1 MPAGFDYNRSCFPA
15 GITDPGYNAAGASYQ
30 IARFVYEISFNNQLM
45 SERKVVT
52 DSQDEFDQLQKKL
65 VPLWKSIER
74 FNQDPQTI
82 LVVPSMSIDAIGSGA
97 VMQAYEERFLFLL
110 LLLRQPRAR
119 LIYVTSQTIL
129 PSIIDYYLDLLPGVI
144 PSHARQRLFLLSP
157 LDGSVRPLSDKLLAR
172 PRLIQRI
179 RSLIMD
185 PDRAH
190 LVPFNTTNRE
200 KELALRLGIPMY
212 GADPK
217 FFPLGTKSGCRK
229 IFLEENVPH
238 PLGYENLG
246 SKEDLIEAIAQM
258 RAKKPSIKQVLV
270 KLNEGVSGE
279 GNAVIDLT
287 GLPTSFAKATA
298 DRPVAGIGDA
308 GHRNASA
315 GPGSSIPATTDSG
328 RARAML
334 EERLR
339 AMQFELKGITYE
351 SYMNKLQE
359 RKGVV
364 EERIM
369 GEKFRSPS
377 VQLRITPLGVVELLS
392 THDQLLGGPTGQ
404 SYLGCVFPADTGY
417 AALITREAAKVGRR
431 LAKEGVIGRFAL
443 DFVVVRTN
451 GKWEPYAIE
460 INLRKGGT
468 THPFLTLQFLTDGTY
483 DPNTGIF
490 TAPNGQQKFFVA
502 SDHVES
508 PRYRTLTPDD
518 LFDIVVRHNLHF
530 NQTRQTGVVFHM
542 MSALGELGRT
552 GLTAVGNSHEDAKA
566 TYNHTV
572 AVLDEETRGEA
583 A

>member
-1 MPAGFDYNRSCFPA
+1 MR
-15 GITDPGYNAAGASYQ
+15 
-30 IARFVYEISFNNQLM
+30 FNNALM
-45 SERKVVT
+45 PEGRIT
-52 DSQDEFDQLQKKL
+52 ADSQAEFDQLQKKL

-74 FNQDPQTI
+74 LNQDPQTI
-82 LVVPSMSIDAIGSGA
+82 VVVPSMSIDAIGSGA

-144 PSHARQRLFLLSP
+144 PSHARPRLFLLSP

-172 PRLIQRI
+172 PRLIERI

-217 FFPLGTKSGCRK
+217 FFALGTKSGCRK
-229 IFLEENVPH
+229 IFMEENVPH
-238 PLGYENLG
+238 PLGYENLS
-246 SKEDLIEAIAQM
+246 SKEDVVKAIAQM
-258 RAKKPSIKQVLV
+258 RARKPSIKQVMV

-287 GLPTSFAKATA
+287 GLPA
-298 DRPVAGIGDA
+298 
-308 GHRNASA
+308 
-315 GPGSSIPATTDSG
+315 PGNSKEV
-328 RARAML
+328 AML
-334 EERLR
+334 EARLR
-339 AMQFELKGITYE
+339 AMQFELEGVTYD
-351 SYMNKLQE
+351 SYMKNLEE
-359 RKGVV
+359 RKAVV

-369 GEKFRSPS
+369 GEEFRSPS
-377 VQLRITPLGVVELLS
+377 VQLRITPLGAVDLLS
-392 THDQLLGGPTGQ
+392 THDQLLGGPSGQ

-417 AALITREAAKVGRR
+417 ATLITREAAKVGRR
-431 LAKEGVIGRFAL
+431 LANEGVIGRFAL
-443 DFVVVRTN
+443 DFVVVRSN

-483 DPNTGIF
+483 DSETAIF
-490 TAPNGQQKFFVA
+490 TAPNGQEKFFVA

-508 PRYRTLTPDD
+508 PSYRTLTPDD
-518 LFDIVVRHNLHF
+518 LFDIVVRYKLHF
-530 NQTRQTGVVFHM
+530 GQTRQTGVVFHM
-542 MSALGELGRT
+542 MSALGELGRM
-552 GLTAVGNSHEDAKA
+552 GLTAVGNSHEEAMA
-566 TYNHTV
+566 TYDRAI
-572 AVLDEETRGEA
+572 AVLDEETHGEA
-583 A
+583 QPATAKP

>member
-1 MPAGFDYNRSCFPA
+1 MGSL
-15 GITDPGYNAAGASYQ
+15 
-30 IARFVYEISFNNQLM
+30 LM
-45 SERKVVT
+45 SDSKLAS
-52 DSQDEFDQLQKKL
+52 DSQAEFDRLQKKL

-82 LVVPSMSIDAIGSGA
+82 VVVPSMSIDAIDSGA
-97 VMQAYEERFLFLL
+97 VIQAYEERFLFLL

-119 LIYVTSQTIL
+119 LIYVTSRTIL

-144 PSHARQRLFLLSP
+144 PSHARQRLFLPSP
-157 LDGSVRPLSDKLLAR
+157 MDGSVRPLSEKLLER
-172 PRLIQRI
+172 PRLIERI
-179 RSLIMD
+179 RSLIID

-200 KELALRLGIPMY
+200 KELALQLGIPMY

-217 FFPLGTKSGCRK
+217 FFPLGTKSGCRR
-229 IFLEENVPH
+229 IFMEENVPH
-238 PLGYENLG
+238 PVGRENIG
-246 SKEDLIEAIAQM
+246 SKEELADAIVELRVM
-258 RAKKPSIKQVLV
+258 KPSLNQLMV

-287 GLPTSFAKATA
+287 GLP
-298 DRPVAGIGDA
+298 PVAGIDDA
-308 GHRNASA
+308 GRR
-315 GPGSSIPATTDSG
+315 GVSSRPESTIPATTYPG
-328 RARAML
+328 KEIAML
-334 EERLR
+334 GERLR
-339 AMQFELKGITYE
+339 SMQFESHGATYE
-351 SYMNKLQE
+351 SYMKKLRE

-364 EERIM
+364 EERII
-369 GEKFRSPS
+369 GEEFRSPS
-377 VQLRITPLGVVELLS
+377 VQLRITPLGKVELLS
-392 THDQLLGGPTGQ
+392 THDQLLGGPSGQ
-404 SYLGCVFPADTGY
+404 SYLGCVFPADTAY
-417 AALITREAAKVGRR
+417 AGLITQEAAKVGRR

-443 DFVVVRTN
+443 DFVVVRAKN
-451 GKWEPYAIE
+451 GTWEPYAIE

-483 DPNTGIF
+483 DPETGIF

-530 NQTRQTGVVFHM
+530 DQTRQTGVVFHM

-552 GLTAVGNSHEDAKA
+552 GLTAVGDSHQGAKA
-566 TYNHTV
+566 MYDRAV
-572 AVLDEETRGEA
+572 AVLDEETRGICSVEA
-583 A
+583 LTFRRA